1 MVNEFYFA
9 QNGKGISFPQRDIPD
24 LNQIE
29 IAMHFVCH

>member
-9 QNGKGISFPQRDIPD
+9 QNGKGISFHLPPFRR

-29 IAMHFVCH
+29 IAMHSACH

>member
-9 QNGKGISFPQRDIPD
+9 QNGKGISFHSPRFRG

-29 IAMHFVCH
+29 IAMQFACH